1 MISIVSII
9 YIIAPKYTKNGKPI
23 VVIVIVKIIRQN
35 DVYCD
40 IIKTIS

>member
-1 MISIVSII
+1 MISIVAIM
-9 YIIAPKYTKNGKPI
+9 YIIAPKYTKNGNPI
-23 VVIVIVKIIRQN
+23 VVIIIVKFIRQN